1 MPMDFHGDI
10 AQPLGLVSWA
20 ESDWIGL
27 NLPEKLRAIGAFI
40 ANLAVKDLLER
51 TAEMHSIMDANVI
64 ATMVLTPVAVA
75 LATAA
80 RSRP

>member
-40 ANLAVKDLLER
+40 TKLAVTELLEG
-51 TAEMHSIMDANVI
+51 TAEMHSMMDADAI
-64 ATMVLTPVAVA
+64 ATMVLTPLAMA
-75 LATAA
+75 LETVA